1 VLLFAV
7 AACGNSTTTPT
18 PTPSPTAVHS
28 NPAPTFASPTP
39 TIVPVPTSAFVAPST
54 ATYVLDDAKSK
65 VLQSKLADIVAGG
78 KYPGI
83 SAAVVFPDGTIWSG
97 VSGQAVLKP
106 AQAVT
111 TDTLFSIGSI
121 SKTFVAAMIGRLAAA
136 GTIGMDDPLSRYQ
149 PDFPNADNIT
159 IRELLNHTSGIQD
172 LFSAPGIA
180 DSLLTHPT
188 QSWTPEQVL
197 AKIGAPYFAPG
208 KGYHYSNTNFVLLGL
223 VIEKVTGQT
232 VASLVRS
239 AFLTPLGMT
248 NTYLQTEETAQGPIA
263 HGYMEPPAKPVDNHA
278 GTMLPFTAEATAVGF
293 AGAYVSTA
301 TDLAK
306 WANAL
311 YGGSILDKATLA
323 AMADTS
329 ASLKYKPKTP
339 YGLGLEQASLNG
351 QLTWG
356 HRGLLDG
363 FWSAMEY
370 LPAYHITVVSLI
382 NANWADPVTADAAL
396 FEAAI
401 S

>member
-1 VLLFAV
+1 
-7 AACGNSTTTPT
+7 
-18 PTPSPTAVHS
+18 
-28 NPAPTFASPTP
+28 
-39 TIVPVPTSAFVAPST
+39 VPTSAFVAPST
-54 ATYVLDDAKSK
+54 AAYHVDDAKAK
-65 VLQSKLADIVAGG
+65 TLQSTLAAIVASG

-83 SAAVVFPDGTIWSG
+83 SAAIVFPDGTIWSG
-97 VSGQAVLKP
+97 VSGQAVLTP
-106 AQAVT
+106 AKALT
-111 TDTLFSIGSI
+111 TDTLFSVGSI
-121 SKTFVAAMIGRLAAA
+121 SKTFIAALIGKLAAA
-136 GTIGMDDPLSRYQ
+136 GTIGLDDPLSRYQ
-149 PDFPNADNIT
+149 PDFPNAENIT

-172 LFSAPGIA
+172 LFAAPGLA
-180 DSLLTHPT
+180 DALLAHPT
-188 QSWTPEQVL
+188 QTWTAAQVL

-208 KGYHYSNTNFVLLGL
+208 KGYKYSNTNFVLLGL

-239 AFLTPLGMT
+239 AFLTPLGMN
-248 NTYLQTEETAQGPIA
+248 NTYLQTEETAQGPMA
-263 HGYMEPPAKPVDNHA
+263 HGYMEPATKPVDNQA

-329 ASLKYKPKTP
+329 ASLTYKPKTP
-339 YGLGLEQASLNG
+339 YGLGFEQASLNG

-370 LPAYHITVVSLI
+370 LPAYHITVVALI
-382 NANWADPVTADAAL
+382 NANWADPVAADAAL
-396 FEAAI
+396 FQVAI